1 MGLRSRPLWNRRTP
15 TAETPPPEHRA
26 PHSPDR
32 GESSGLAPNILEDL
46 HSNAAAIEEGANE
59 DFSFVE
65 MLEGNFQNVE
75 NVETAEAFHECDM
88 PNFDLPGIDTP
99 SDAYSPELDELGEA
113 GPCGDGEEPCAEP
126 LDQTTV
132 LDLDVSQI
140 NLDSCI
146 RTSLNSLPFA
156 APKPIWEEGVWASI
170 FGDGIFMKPN
180 FCTVELSKPSFET
193 CMDEWIGQIDDTRR
207 KLKRA
212 LQPSGDDSY
221 GDVVKHIPDQTW
233 QEERES
239 MLQTAIKRWL
249 VVVIGFSESTVVWQ
263 QLASEP
269 DDVGKLTV
277 LGDLFRG
284 KAPATLLKRVRA
296 VEKMCQFLG
305 VGIFPAS
312 ESKVYKFFTFERA
325 HGAPVSRLR
334 SYLEAL
340 ALCYH
345 VFSMTELK
353 EVISGKRLHG
363 CTISDTPALTTQASP
378 LTVEELLK
386 LHKVLFDKCDWNSAF
401 AGAALFVIYS
411 RARWAD
417 AMHCCDLVQ
426 DQDEEGIT
434 RFLEGPTAVHKTMH
448 SAIFKHKMLPLVAP
462 AVGVSKM
469 PWTDR
474 WFAVREALH
483 IKPPPD
489 HAVMPAPT
497 LEGLPSARPLTAT
510 EAGAWLRKLLH
521 GHVGQLE
528 GRKVTAHSMKA
539 TMLSYAA
546 KFGLDAETRLQLA
559 YHVSGFKMLHTYSRD
574 AAAQPLMEL
583 ERVLKAVRGGS
594 FRPDSTRSGRFVDVP
609 GKSPDLPL
617 PVAVDLTEPKVEE
630 AEVGEEAPSSS
641 SDGSDSEEEFPK
653 SQGRLFR
660 PPTPPDGYVF
670 WQHRKMRTLHLAL
683 PSYKRVFMCNRAI
696 GPLHISENM
705 SIRYDT
711 PVCRNCAAAVKE

>member
-1 MGLRSRPLWNRRTP
+1 
-15 TAETPPPEHRA
+15 
-26 PHSPDR
+26 
-32 GESSGLAPNILEDL
+32 
-46 HSNAAAIEEGANE
+46 
-59 DFSFVE
+59 
-65 MLEGNFQNVE
+65 
-75 NVETAEAFHECDM
+75 
-88 PNFDLPGIDTP
+88 
-99 SDAYSPELDELGEA
+99 
-113 GPCGDGEEPCAEP
+113 
-126 LDQTTV
+126 
-132 LDLDVSQI
+132 
-140 NLDSCI
+140 
-146 RTSLNSLPFA
+146 
-156 APKPIWEEGVWASI
+156 
-170 FGDGIFMKPN
+170 
-180 FCTVELSKPSFET
+180 
-193 CMDEWIGQIDDTRR
+193 
-207 KLKRA
+207 
-212 LQPSGDDSY
+212 
-221 GDVVKHIPDQTW
+221 
-233 QEERES
+233 
-239 MLQTAIKRWL
+239 
-249 VVVIGFSESTVVWQ
+249 
-263 QLASEP
+263 
-269 DDVGKLTV
+269 
-277 LGDLFRG
+277 
-284 KAPATLLKRVRA
+284 
-296 VEKMCQFLG
+296 
-305 VGIFPAS
+305 
-312 ESKVYKFFTFERA
+312 
-325 HGAPVSRLR
+325 
-334 SYLEAL
+334 
-340 ALCYH
+340 
-345 VFSMTELK
+345 MTELK
-353 EVISGKRLHG
+353 EVISSKRLHG

-417 AMHCCDLVQ
+417 AMHCRDLVQ

-521 GHVGQLE
+521 GNVRQLE
-528 GRKVTAHSMKA
+528 GRKLTAHSMKA